1 LRLEEVS
8 DLIGLLSGLRSR
20 LRAHERALGWPD
32 VGIVAQI
39 LLFVLRARER
49 APGLKLKRLAFQG
62 RAGADEAVACC
73 RAWPGNVATI
83 VQMSAASSAA
93 PSTARNLT
101 TSTGR
106 GSSPETS
113 NCAVIAAAPMHTPR
127 LLAVRRATRRR

>member
-1 LRLEEVS
+1 LRQEEVS

-49 APGLKLKRLAFQG
+49 TPGLKLKRLAFQG
-62 RAGADEAVACC
+62 RAGADQTVACR

-83 VQMSAASSAA
+83 V
-93 PSTARNLT
+93 
-101 TSTGR
+101 
-106 GSSPETS
+106 
-113 NCAVIAAAPMHTPR
+113 
-127 LLAVRRATRRR
+127 